1 MDVEGKGEGKRTGSP
16 GVEKNEIGKLAAPQR
31 KNGAGIEPP
40 MSPPAVQAVLF
51 DLDDTLIDFQ
61 YSRRH
66 GLRAVQEL
74 LPALAPVRLEEL
86 ELVHDEQLHANYLRT
101 LDGSLSDDEARLERM
116 RGICGRYGLR
126 PDEGRIAE
134 AAAAYARGQQSNA
147 RLVPGVPG
155 LLEALRGRVKIG
167 VVTNGP
173 SARQRGK
180 LESFG
185 IRPDGLDA
193 LAISGEVGAAKPDPA
208 IFRHAL
214 AALGAAPERVTM
226 VGDSWENDI
235 LGALGSSMAAVWLNR
250 YRLTCPDPGL
260 AVEINGLEP
269 VGETLRILG
278 VPASRD

>member
-1 MDVEGKGEGKRTGSP
+1 
-16 GVEKNEIGKLAAPQR
+16 
-31 KNGAGIEPP
+31 
-40 MSPPAVQAVLF
+40 MSTPAVQAVLF

-74 LPALAPVRLEEL
+74 LPALAPVPLEEL
-86 ELVHDEQLHANYLRT
+86 ELVHDEQLHANYLST

-116 RGICGRYGLR
+116 RGICARGLHAE
-126 PDEGRIAE
+126 EGAVAE
-134 AAAAYARGQQSNA
+134 AAAAYAREQQSNA
-147 RLVPGVPG
+147 RPVPGVPE

-180 LESFG
+180 LEFCG
-185 IRPDGLDA
+185 IRPGELDA

-214 AALGAAPERVTM
+214 AALDTAPERVTM
-226 VGDSWENDI
+226 IGDSWENDV
-235 LGALGSSMAAVWLNR
+235 LGALGSGMSAVWLNR
-250 YRLTCPDPGL
+250 YRLTCPGPGR
-260 AVEINGLEP
+260 AVEIRGLEP
-269 VGETLRILG
+269 AGELLRVLG
-278 VPASRD
+278 VPASRG